1 MSFLR
6 VVVVVAATTVTA
18 AALTSCGSPETP
30 DATRVARRF
39 ADAVGSGASGSG
51 AAAACRYLAPA
62 TRSEL
67 EQSAGKPCP
76 AALVE
81 EDLPRTGAVLGATA
95 YGTMAQVRLS
105 GDTMF
110 LARFRGGWRVMAAGC
125 TPKPGH
131 PYDCTLRG
139 G

>member
-1 MSFLR
+1 MSFVR
-6 VVVVVAATTVTA
+6 VVAAVAVTTVA
-18 AALTSCGSPETP
+18 AAGVTACDSPETP

-39 ADAVGSGASGSG
+39 ATAVDTGAVDS
-51 AAAACRYLAPA
+51 AAACRYLAPA

-76 AALVE
+76 AALPE
-81 EDLPRTGAVLGATA
+81 EDLPRSGAVLGSTA

-110 LARFRGGWRVMAAGC
+110 LSRFRGGWKVMAAGC
-125 TPKPGH
+125 SPKPGR
-131 PYDCTLRG
+131 PYDCTLQG